1 LENLRGAAFMV
12 LAMFSF
18 ALLDTTIK
26 ILSQSMSV
34 GQALALISIGILAL
48 LLGWSVVQGIPLWQ
62 AEYRNSRVILRSLCE
77 VVGTCLISL
86 VLSLV
91 PLTTVSAVIQA
102 TPLVVAMGAGLFLG
116 QAIGWR
122 RWIAIIVGF
131 GGVLLIIRPGL
142 EGFNPATLLAVAGM
156 LALASRDLLTR
167 ALHVTLSGVQL
178 GIHAFA
184 FVLPASLV
192 LMIAPGEPLV
202 QPDAGTWALVLA
214 GVFIGVMSYLSIIA
228 ATRFGNAGVI
238 SSFRY
243 SRMIFALAI
252 GFVVLGERPDA
263 ATLVGAAIIITSGI
277 FTLWR
282 EARMRRASL
291 VAEATI

>member
-1 LENLRGAAFMV
+1 MV

-62 AEYRNSRVILRSLCE
+62 ADYRNPRVILRSLCE

-86 VLSLV
+86 ALSLV

-214 GVFIGVMSYLSIIA
+214 GVVIGVMSYLSIIA

>member
-12 LAMFSF
+12 LAMFCF

-26 ILSQSMSV
+26 VLSQSMSV

-48 LLGWSVVQGIPLWQ
+48 LLGWSLVQRIPLWQ
-62 AEYRNSRVILRSLCE
+62 TDYRNPRVILRSLCE

-86 VLSLV
+86 ALSLV

-116 QAIGWR
+116 QSIGWR

-142 EGFNPATLLAVAGM
+142 DGFNPATLLAVAGM

-263 ATLVGAAIIITSGI
+263 ATLAGAAIIITSGI

>member
-1 LENLRGAAFMV
+1 MENLRGAAFMV

-86 VLSLV
+86 ALSLV

-214 GVFIGVMSYLSIIA
+214 GVVIGVMSYLSIIA

-263 ATLVGAAIIITSGI
+263 ATLVGAAIIISSGI

>member
-1 LENLRGAAFMV
+1 MENLRGAAFMV

-48 LLGWSVVQGIPLWQ
+48 LLGWSLVQGIPLWQ
-62 AEYRNSRVILRSLCE
+62 TDYRNPRVILRSLCE

-86 VLSLV
+86 ALSLV

>member
-1 LENLRGAAFMV
+1 MV

-26 ILSQSMSV
+26 ILSQTMSV
-34 GQALALISIGILAL
+34 GQALALISTGILAL
-48 LLGWSVVQGIPLWQ
+48 LLGWSLVQGIPLWQ
-62 AEYRNSRVILRSLCE
+62 AECSNPRVILRSLCE

-86 VLSLV
+86 ALSLV

-102 TPLVVAMGAGLFLG
+102 TPSVVAMGAGLFLG

-214 GVFIGVMSYLSIIA
+214 GVVIGVMSYLWIIA
-228 ATRFGNAGVI
+228 ATRYGNAGVI

>member
-1 LENLRGAAFMV
+1 MENLRGAAFMV

-62 AEYRNSRVILRSLCE
+62 ADYRNPRVILRSLCE

-86 VLSLV
+86 ALSLV

-214 GVFIGVMSYLSIIA
+214 GVVIGVMSYLSIIA

>member
-1 LENLRGAAFMV
+1 MENLRGAAFMV
-12 LAMFSF
+12 LAMFCF

-48 LLGWSVVQGIPLWQ
+48 LLGWSLVQGIPLWQ
-62 AEYRNSRVILRSLCE
+62 ADYRNSRVILRSLCE

-86 VLSLV
+86 ALSLV

-214 GVFIGVMSYLSIIA
+214 GVVIGVMSYLSIIA

>member
-1 LENLRGAAFMV
+1 MENLRGAAFMV

-86 VLSLV
+86 ALSLV

-184 FVLPASLV
+184 FGLPASLV

-214 GVFIGVMSYLSIIA
+214 GVFIGVMSYLTIIA

>member
-1 LENLRGAAFMV
+1 MENLRGAAFMV
-12 LAMFSF
+12 LAMFCF

-26 ILSQSMSV
+26 LLSQSMPV
-34 GQALALISIGILAL
+34 GQALALISVGILLL
-48 LLGWSVVQGIPLWQ
+48 LLGWSVLQRIPLWQ
-62 AEYRNSRVILRSLCE
+62 ADYRDPRVILRSISE
-77 VVGTCLISL
+77 VAGTCLISL
-86 VLSLV
+86 ALSLV
-91 PLTTVSAVIQA
+91 PLTTASAVIQA

-142 EGFNPATLLAVAGM
+142 DGFNPATLLAVAGM
-156 LALASRDLLTR
+156 LALATRDLLTR

-184 FVLPASLV
+184 FVLPGSLM
-192 LMIAPGEPLV
+192 LMLAQGAPLIR
-202 QPDAGTWALVLA
+202 PDAATWALVLA
-214 GVFIGVMSYLSIIA
+214 GVVIGVMSYLSIIA
-228 ATRFGNAGVI
+228 ATRGGNAGVI

-252 GFVVLGERPDA
+252 GFVVFGERPDA

>member
-167 ALHVTLSGVQL
+167 ALHVTLSGVHL

>member
-1 LENLRGAAFMV
+1 MENLRGAAFMV

-48 LLGWSVVQGIPLWQ
+48 LLGWSLVQGIPLWQ
-62 AEYRNSRVILRSLCE
+62 TDYRNPRVILRSLCE

-86 VLSLV
+86 ALSLV

-214 GVFIGVMSYLSIIA
+214 GIFIGVMSYLSIIA

>member
-1 LENLRGAAFMV
+1 MV
-12 LAMFSF
+12 LAMFCF

-48 LLGWSVVQGIPLWQ
+48 LLGWSLVQGIPLWQ
-62 AEYRNSRVILRSLCE
+62 ADYRNPRVILRSLCE
-77 VVGTCLISL
+77 VAGTCLISL
-86 VLSLV
+86 ALSLV

-214 GVFIGVMSYLSIIA
+214 GVVIGVMSYLSIIA

-282 EARMRRASL
+282 EARMRHASL

>member
-1 LENLRGAAFMV
+1 MENLRGAAFMV

-77 VVGTCLISL
+77 VVGTCLISQA
-86 VLSLV
+86 LSLV

-214 GVFIGVMSYLSIIA
+214 GVLS
-228 ATRFGNAGVI
+228 
-238 SSFRY
+238 
-243 SRMIFALAI
+243 
-252 GFVVLGERPDA
+252 E
-263 ATLVGAAIIITSGI
+263 
-277 FTLWR
+277 
-282 EARMRRASL
+282 
-291 VAEATI
+291 

>member
-12 LAMFSF
+12 LAMFCF

-26 ILSQSMSV
+26 LLSDSMSV

-48 LLGWSVVQGIPLWQ
+48 LLGWSVIKRIPLWQ
-62 AEYRNSRVILRSLCE
+62 PEYRNPRVILRSLSE

-86 VLSLV
+86 ALSLV
-91 PLTTVSAVIQA
+91 PLTTASAVIQA

-116 QAIGWR
+116 QSIGWR

-167 ALHVTLSGVQL
+167 ALTVTLSGVQL

-192 LMIAPGEPLV
+192 LMVVQGQPLV
-202 QPDAGTWALVLA
+202 ALDAGSWTLVLA
-214 GVFIGVMSYLSIIA
+214 GAFIGVSSYLSIIA
-228 ATRFGNAGVI
+228 ATRYGNAGVI

-243 SRMIFALAI
+243 SRMIFALVI
-252 GFVVLGERPDA
+252 GFVVFSERPDA
-263 ATLVGAAIIITSGI
+263 ATLIGAAIIITSGI

-291 VAEATI
+291 AAQALL

>member
-1 LENLRGAAFMV
+1 MENLRGAAFMV
-12 LAMFSF
+12 LAMFCF

-62 AEYRNSRVILRSLCE
+62 ADYRNSRVILRSLCE

-86 VLSLV
+86 ALSLV

-214 GVFIGVMSYLSIIA
+214 GVVIGVMSYLSIIA

>member
-1 LENLRGAAFMV
+1 LDNLRGAAFMV
-12 LAMFSF
+12 MAMFCF

-26 ILSQSMSV
+26 LLSQTMSV
-34 GQALALISIGILAL
+34 GQALALISIGILSL
-48 LLGWSVVQGIPLWQ
+48 LLGWSVVQRIPLWQ
-62 AEYRNSRVILRSLCE
+62 AEYRNPRVILRSLSE

-86 VLSLV
+86 ALSLV
-91 PLTTVSAVIQA
+91 PLTTASAVIQA

-122 RWIAIIVGF
+122 RWLAIIVGF

-184 FVLPASLV
+184 FVLPASV
-192 LMIAPGEPLV
+192 LLMLLQDQPLV
-202 QPDAGTWALVLA
+202 QPDARAWGLVLFGA
-214 GVFIGVMSYLSIIA
+214 LIGVLSYLTIIA
-228 ATRFGNAGVI
+228 ATRGGNAGVI

-243 SRMIFALAI
+243 SRMIFALVI
-252 GFVVLGERPDA
+252 GFVVFNERPDA
-263 ATLVGAAIIITSGI
+263 ATLIGAAIIITSGI

-291 VAEATI
+291 AAQAAL

>member
-1 LENLRGAAFMV
+1 MENLRGAAFMV

-26 ILSQSMSV
+26 ILSQTMSV
-34 GQALALISIGILAL
+34 GQALALISTGILAL
-48 LLGWSVVQGIPLWQ
+48 LLGWSLVQGIPLWQ
-62 AEYRNSRVILRSLCE
+62 AEYSNPRVILRSLCE

-86 VLSLV
+86 ALSLV

-142 EGFNPATLLAVAGM
+142 EGFNSATLLAVAGM

-214 GVFIGVMSYLSIIA
+214 GVVIGVMSYLSIIA
-228 ATRFGNAGVI
+228 ATRYGNAGVI

>member
-1 LENLRGAAFMV
+1 MENLRGAAFMV

-62 AEYRNSRVILRSLCE
+62 AEYRNSSVILRSLCE
-77 VVGTCLISL
+77 VVGTCLISQA
-86 VLSLV
+86 LSLV

-131 GGVLLIIRPGL
+131 GGVLPIIRPGL

>member
-1 LENLRGAAFMV
+1 MENLRGAAFMV

-86 VLSLV
+86 VLSMV

>member
-1 LENLRGAAFMV
+1 MENLRGAAFMV
-12 LAMFSF
+12 LAMFCF

-48 LLGWSVVQGIPLWQ
+48 LLGWSLVQGIPLWQ
-62 AEYRNSRVILRSLCE
+62 ADYRNPRVILRSLCE
-77 VVGTCLISL
+77 VAGTCLISL
-86 VLSLV
+86 ALSLV

-214 GVFIGVMSYLSIIA
+214 GVVIGVMSYLSIIA

-282 EARMRRASL
+282 EARMRHASL

>member
-1 LENLRGAAFMV
+1 MENLRGAAFMV

>member
-291 VAEATI
+291 VAEATM

>member
-86 VLSLV
+86 VLSMV

>member
-1 LENLRGAAFMV
+1 MENLRGAAFMV

-86 VLSLV
+86 ALSLV

-202 QPDAGTWALVLA
+202 QPDAGTWVLVLA
-214 GVFIGVMSYLSIIA
+214 GVVIGVMSYLSIIA

>member
-1 LENLRGAAFMV
+1 MENLRGAAFMV
-12 LAMFSF
+12 LAMFCF

-48 LLGWSVVQGIPLWQ
+48 LLGWSLVQGIPLWQ
-62 AEYRNSRVILRSLCE
+62 ADYRNPRVILRSLCE
-77 VVGTCLISL
+77 VAGTCLISL
-86 VLSLV
+86 ALSLV

-214 GVFIGVMSYLSIIA
+214 GVVIGVMSYLSIIA